1 MEVKVNENMV
11 EGLFCKQMPEFYV
24 PPAVDS

>member
-11 EGLFCKQMPEFYV
+11 EGLFCKQMTEFYV